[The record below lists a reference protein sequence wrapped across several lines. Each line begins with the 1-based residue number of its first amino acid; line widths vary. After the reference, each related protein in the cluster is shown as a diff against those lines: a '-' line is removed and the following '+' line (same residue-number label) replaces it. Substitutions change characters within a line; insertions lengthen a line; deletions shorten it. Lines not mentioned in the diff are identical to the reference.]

1 MEHNYVT
8 AQPPATD
15 APSAKPPEHISA
27 LQTKLAGDA
36 SVAVGFA
43 VLVAVSFWL
52 AGRGFQA
59 AGYAG
64 LIMGLIVLGVRLSG
78 LLGAAQTILVIARLR
93 LTIMEMAGDNAVL
106 ERLLDQ
112 RDATID
118 SLRLDLNAARAEA
131 NTLRSGS
138 YRSAEQLNQGVK
150 ADALALLKLAADA
163 GDWVG
168 RDAAVARLNW
178 TRKRFEAA
186 DQLLVDCGA
195 ISRNAK
201 ATTVAAGAGAAVERW
216 AVTTDRNV

>member
-1 MEHNYVT
+1 MDSSYVPANPAATET
-8 AQPPATD
+8 APASHM
-15 APSAKPPEHISA
+15 AA
-27 LQTKLAGDA
+27 LRTKVATDA

-59 AGYAG
+59 SGYAG
-64 LIMGLIVLGVRLSG
+64 LIMGLVVLGVRLSG
-78 LLGAAQTILVIARLR
+78 LLGAAQMVIAMATLR
-93 LTIMEMAGDNAVL
+93 LTIMEMVADNATL
-106 ERLLDQ
+106 ERLLDE

-118 SLRLDLNAARAEA
+118 SLRLDLNASRAEA

-150 ADALALLKLAADA
+150 ADALALLKLASDT

-168 RDAAVARLNW
+168 RDVAVARLNW

-201 ATTVAAGAGAAVERW
+201 ATTVVAGAAGAVERW

>member
-1 MEHNYVT
+1 MEHNYVA

-15 APSAKPPEHISA
+15 AASAKQPEHLSA

-43 VLVAVSFWL
+43 VLTAVSFWL
-52 AGRGFQA
+52 AGRGFHA

-78 LLGAAQTILVIARLR
+78 LLGATATIIAMARLR
-93 LTIMEMAGDNAVL
+93 LTIMEMAGDNATL

-150 ADALALLKLAADA
+150 ADALALLKLVNDA
-163 GDWVG
+163 GYWVG

-201 ATTVAAGAGAAVERW
+201 ATTVAAGAADAVQRW
-216 AVTTDRNV
+216 AKSE

>member
-1 MEHNYVT
+1 MMDSSYVP
-8 AQPPATD
+8 ANPPATET
-15 APSAKPPEHISA
+15 APASHMAA
-27 LQTKLAGDA
+27 LRTKVANDA

-59 AGYAG
+59 SGYAG
-64 LIMGLIVLGVRLSG
+64 LIMGLVVLGVRLSG
-78 LLGAAQTILVIARLR
+78 LLGATATLIAMAQLR
-93 LTIMEMAGDNAVL
+93 LTIMEMVADNATL
-106 ERLLDQ
+106 ERLLDE

-118 SLRLDLNAARAEA
+118 SLRLDLNASRAEA

-150 ADALALLKLAADA
+150 ADALALLKLAADT

-168 RDAAVARLNW
+168 RDVAVARLNW

-216 AVTTDRNV
+216 AVTTDRNG